1 MRLIYALLL
10 VSISMIVPFEV
21 NAQTRH
27 ALVIGIDDY
36 AHVAP
41 LQKARNDARAVAAAL
56 GPAGFRVTAL
66 MDPDR
71 RAMTQ
76 ALGRFA
82 AGLAQGDEALFYFA
96 GHGIE
101 VDGQNY
107 LLPADIPEARPGD
120 EDFLIAE
127 AIGVDHV
134 LASLQRRGV
143 RVSLLIL
150 DACRDNPFPR
160 QGTRSLGTTRGLG
173 RVTAPEGS
181 FVLFSAGAGQAAL
194 DRLGDDDADPNSVF
208 TRALLPRL
216 TQPGLD
222 LRGMVQ
228 QVRSDVR
235 RTAMS
240 VGHDQFPAVYDQLDG
255 NFRFLPAAMIEAE
268 PAPITGTAD
277 PCASALPV
285 WSAIQNSDSTAA
297 LEGFAETYASTC
309 PALAALA
316 QDRIAALAPTS
327 EPEPDWTRA
336 TYVTLSGHTNS
347 VRSAAFSPDGG
358 RIVTASSDNTARVWD
373 AATGREIATL
383 SGHMRFVLSAAFS
396 PDGGRIVTASSD
408 NTARVWDAATGR
420 VVATL
425 SEHTAPVRS
434 AAFSPDGGRIVTGS
448 DDRTARVWDAATG
461 RVIATLSGHANSV
474 TSATFSPDG
483 RRILTASN
491 QSTARVWDAATG
503 RVLATLSGHTRVVRS
518 AAFSPDG
525 GRIVTGSFDNTARL
539 WNAATG
545 RVIATLS
552 GHTDRVWSAAFSP
565 DGRRIVTAS
574 GDTTAR
580 IWTAP

>member
-1 MRLIYALLL
+1 MQGALSDAQVKGITMRLIYALLL

-56 GPAGFRVTAL
+56 EPAGFRVTAL

-71 RAMTQ
+71 RAITQ
-76 ALGRFA
+76 ALGRFT
-82 AGLAQGDEALFYFA
+82 AGLAPGDEALFYFA

-101 VDGQNY
+101 VEGQNY

-216 TQPGLD
+216 STPGLRLRD
-222 LRGMVQ
+222 LVQ
-228 QVRSDVR
+228 DVRSDVR

-240 VGHDQFPAVYDQLDG
+240 VGHDQFPAFYDQLDG
-255 NFRFLPAAMIEAE
+255 DFRFLPAAMGAAPAA
-268 PAPITGTAD
+268 PAPATVD
-277 PCASALPV
+277 PCARALPV
-285 WSAIQNSDSTAA
+285 WLAIQNSESTTA

-316 QDRIAALAPTS
+316 QDRLVALVPAP

-336 TYVTLSGHTNS
+336 TYVTLSGHTY
-347 VRSAAFSPDGG
+347 G
-358 RIVTASSDNTARVWD
+358 
-373 AATGREIATL
+373 
-383 SGHMRFVLSAAFS
+383 VLSAAFS
-396 PDGGRIVTASSD
+396 SDGRRVVTASY
-408 NTARVWDAATGR
+408 DA
-420 VVATL
+420 
-425 SEHTAPVRS
+425 
-434 AAFSPDGGRIVTGS
+434 
-448 DDRTARVWDAATG
+448 
-461 RVIATLSGHANSV
+461 
-474 TSATFSPDG
+474 
-483 RRILTASN
+483 
-491 QSTARVWDAATG
+491 
-503 RVLATLSGHTRVVRS
+503 
-518 AAFSPDG
+518 
-525 GRIVTGSFDNTARL
+525 
-539 WNAATG
+539 
-545 RVIATLS
+545 
-552 GHTDRVWSAAFSP
+552 
-565 DGRRIVTAS
+565 
-574 GDTTAR
+574 TAR